1 MLMGWSS
8 YENPVLSRHGVG
20 SGWEMRIG
28 RRQACFL
35 ATFNGEH
42 VEVTVELPG
51 ASLPGRNPQ
60 LICLVRACVHF
71 VLCCVLPCLLA
82 AMYRSARPTVYT
94 CDG

>member
-51 ASLPGRNPQ
+51 TSLPGRNPQ

-94 CDG
+94 